1 MSPWWKPVT
10 DILYVTDLDGT
21 LLQPDVTVSQR
32 SRGILTRLLREGLPL
47 TVATARTSFS
57 VMPIFEG
64 IPMQLPL
71 ILQNGAVLH
80 DPVRDCIVHAA
91 VIAPEAYL
99 QVLSL
104 YAEHGFNGF
113 VFCAP
118 HEQLE
123 CCYTVLSTP
132 HMQRYYRERRIRYNK
147 PFVQVDSLTE
157 LTARNPVFLSLNAP
171 KAQLDPVY
179 EALQTISGIAT
190 AYYRDVYEPEIWYLE
205 VSAPEAS
212 KYHGIRKLKEMTGAK
227 TVVGFGDN
235 FNDMPLFRACDV
247 KIAVGN
253 AAEALK
259 QLADTVIGRN
269 TEDAVAEYLQTHYQK
284 RSDDR

>member
-1 MSPWWKPVT
+1 MT

-21 LLQPDVTVSQR
+21 LLQPDVTVSPR
-32 SRGILTRLLREGLPL
+32 SRGILTELLRKGLPL

-80 DPVRDCIVHAA
+80 DPVRNRIVHAA
-91 VIAPEAYL
+91 VIAEEAYL
-99 QVLSL
+99 QVLRL
-104 YAEHGFNGF
+104 YAAHGFNGF

-118 HEQLE
+118 HAQLE
-123 CCYTVLSTP
+123 CCYTALTTP
-132 HMQRYYRERRIRYNK
+132 HMQRYYTERHVRYGK

-171 KAQLDPVY
+171 KALLDPVY
-179 EALQTISGIAT
+179 EALQAVSGIAT

-212 KYHGIRKLKEMTGAK
+212 KYHGILKLKEMTGAQK
-227 TVVGFGDN
+227 VIGFGDN
-235 FNDMPLFRACDV
+235 YNDLPLFCACDE

-253 AAEALK
+253 AAEELK
-259 QLADTVIGRN
+259 ALADTVIGRN

-284 RSDDR
+284 RSEMTDKGEYT